1 MIKQKT
7 IRKKGDMN
15 MSRKLIAVLLA
26 LSMLLCLFAGCG
38 GNGSTAESAAESPQT
53 ETSDAPSTAPAE
65 ESEVP
70 ASTVETGSTVEEPA
84 SAEEPT
90 VEAPTNEYYSE
101 HIGVYDYELPIF
113 EEPLELSIFW
123 VQLGAMGGAEQP
135 LKKDLLFW
143 QRVQEKLGVTL
154 DFVQNSEAV
163 CNEQYNLMIAS
174 GDMTDLIY
182 ESNCGAMG
190 ASSVYNG
197 GYDKAIEDEVYVD
210 LTELI
215 PEYAPNYYDI
225 LLNDEN
231 VMRDLST
238 DTGKLYSIAM
248 IYDKPQGVREGP
260 LVRADYL
267 EATGLPDPVTTEDWM
282 EVFEVMKSNGVQYP
296 AGISNSG
303 DIRGGFFCTAFGT
316 SGNHAFKVN
325 LETDELVYDGTS
337 DELRDFIEYF
347 RQLWEKGLVTPD
359 YMNMQMF
366 DDSLQTSGATALF
379 GGMDRDLTNM
389 KTNYGLDLKAVHM
402 TYPEGAE
409 APKQINYEY
418 ARQRTSGMKNI
429 VITTACEDV
438 EGALQFLDWFY
449 STDGAS
455 AVNFGFE
462 EGESYEVVNG
472 VKQILP
478 FMLDRDEN
486 LVSYEVIYAL
496 DEGPGFQIVDKK
508 NPVNEDYVIAAKETW
523 LDYDTSKAVYS
534 STPTLTFTAEEAED
548 MSAVNS
554 DIYTYVATEIS
565 KFMTC
570 QTDLTDETWTN
581 YCETVEGMG
590 LSELQDFYETAYTRY
605 EQR

>member
-1 MIKQKT
+1 
-7 IRKKGDMN
+7 
-15 MSRKLIAVLLA
+15 MSKKLIAMLLA
-26 LSMLLCLFAGCG
+26 LSMLLCLLAGCG
-38 GNGSTAESAAESPQT
+38 GDTSASASTSKEESTASVE
-53 ETSDAPSTAPAE
+53 ETPAD
-65 ESEVP
+65 EVP
-70 ASTVETGSTVEEPA
+70 EASEAPEEVPSSVQEPGSAQEPA
-84 SAEEPT
+84 

-113 EEPLELSIFW
+113 SEPLELSIFW

-225 LLNDEN
+225 LQKDPN
-231 VMRDLST
+231 VLRDLST

-248 IYDKPQGVREGP
+248 IYDQPQGVREGP

-267 EATGLPDPVTTEDWM
+267 ADTGLEDPVTTEDWM
-282 EVFEVMKSNGVQYP
+282 AVFEAMKANGVQYP

-316 SGNHAFKVN
+316 SGGHAFKVD
-325 LETDELVYDGTS
+325 LASDTLVYDGTS
-337 DELRDFIEYF
+337 DELRDFITYF
-347 RQLWEKGLVTPD
+347 RELWEKNLVTPD

-389 KTNYGLDLKAVHM
+389 KTNYGLDLKAVPM

-418 ARQRTSGMKNI
+418 AKQRTSSMKNI
-429 VITTACEDV
+429 VITTACKDV

-472 VKQILP
+472 VKQLLP

-486 LVSYEVIYAL
+486 LVSYQVIYSL
-496 DEGPGFQIVDKK
+496 DEGPGLQIVNK
-508 NPVNEDYVIAAKETW
+508 NNPINEDYVIAAKDTW
-523 LDYDTSKAVYS
+523 LGYDTSKAIYS

-548 MSAVNS
+548 MAAVNS
-554 DIYTYVATEIS
+554 DIFTYVSTEIS

-570 QTDLTDETWTN
+570 QTELTDETWAN
-581 YCETVEGMG
+581 YCAEVESMG
-590 LSELQDFYETAYTRY
+590 LSELQGFYEAAYARY